1 MREAGTQ
8 DRPATPMIRPAVKSL
23 QYAGFPDFRISGFPD
38 FRVSGFP
45 GFLKAADLPAHWTR
59 NGLAQQFAQS
69 VACVGRRNTP
79 VPESQGAGLLG

>member
-23 QYAGFPDFRISGFPD
+23 QCGGFPD

-45 GFLKAADLPAHWTR
+45 GFLKPADLPAHWTR